1 MKLKCN
7 TCGSTR
13 GFTACNGVIVCKK
26 CKNIAYQDKKVFI
39 DFDNNLNVKEAK
51 DYYEEVKN
59 DSLFGS
65 GWVLG
70 VVSTALLSVI
80 ISAFLFLGVMALMAI
95 FGGIGI
101 LCSKI
106 FFFFVDINNN
116 YCFIFGR
123 IIPVF
128 SILFIVTAI
137 ITAITDNLKLKKA
150 FNKYIELKTDLINK
164 MQTEEKK

>member
-51 DYYEEVKN
+51 DKYEEVKK

-65 GWVLG
+65 SWVVG
-70 VVSTALLSVI
+70 VLSTVL
-80 ISAFLFLGVMALMAI
+80 ISAAASSFLFTGIMALMAI

-116 YCFIFGR
+116 YILS
-123 IIPVF
+123 F
-128 SILFIVTAI
+128 SHTILALLILFVITAVTVAI
-137 ITAITDNLKLKKA
+137 IDNLKLKKA
-150 FNKYIELKTDLINK
+150 FNKYIELQTDLINK

>member
-39 DFDNNLNVKEAK
+39 DFDLNLNVKEAK
-51 DYYEEVKN
+51 DKYEKVKK

-70 VVSTALLSVI
+70 ISCTVVLSAI
-80 ISAFLFLGVMALMAI
+80 ISIFLFAGIIGLVAILAAI
-95 FGGIGI
+95 FCGIGI
-101 LCSKI
+101 LCLKI
-106 FFFFVDINNN
+106 FFFFVGINSN
-116 YCFIFGR
+116 YFLLALL
-123 IIPVF
+123 
-128 SILFIVTAI
+128 ILFIIIAVTVTI
-137 ITAITDNLKLKKA
+137 IDNLKLKKA
-150 FNKYIELKTDLINK
+150 FNKYIELKTNLVNK